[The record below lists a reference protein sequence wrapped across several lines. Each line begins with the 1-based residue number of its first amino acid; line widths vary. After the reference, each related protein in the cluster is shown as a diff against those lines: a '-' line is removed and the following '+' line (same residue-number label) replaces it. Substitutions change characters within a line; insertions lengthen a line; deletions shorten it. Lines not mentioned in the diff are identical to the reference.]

1 MIYYLF
7 FTAMPFKFLLA
18 IQVFSVI
25 YLETNYASR
34 ASKKLEHAKI
44 ILDFP
49 IPNRILNL
57 LNFFSN
63 FVSIVILSLRK
74 LEC

>member
-57 LNFFSN
+57 
-63 FVSIVILSLRK
+63 
-74 LEC
+74 